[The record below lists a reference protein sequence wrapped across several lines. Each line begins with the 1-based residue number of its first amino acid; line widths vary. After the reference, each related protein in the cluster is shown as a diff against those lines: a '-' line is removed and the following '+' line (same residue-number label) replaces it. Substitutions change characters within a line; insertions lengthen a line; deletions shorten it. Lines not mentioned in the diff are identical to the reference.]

1 MADSPAADP
10 IAARQVPASPINDPA
25 PPITDPSAIRALAHP
40 TRLALLEIL
49 AGEGQA
55 TATACA
61 ELAGQSVA
69 SCSFH
74 LRSLAKHGFIEAVP
88 GPGRA
93 KPWRLTSVTQR
104 LSGNRLDPEGRAAA
118 EAFDEFFLG
127 HEFDRLRRWWIRRG
141 DDVDADRAWHDAS
154 LMTGATAWLTL
165 AELVEVEAEMH
176 ELVQRRFVTRIADPG
191 GRPAGSRP
199 VRLFV
204 GSSVG
209 LLPLG
214 GD

>member
-1 MADSPAADP
+1 MPE
-10 IAARQVPASPINDPA
+10 PA
-25 PPITDPSAIRALAHP
+25 PRESTPPISDPLAIRALAHP

-55 TATACA
+55 TATRCA
-61 ELAGQSVA
+61 ELSGQSVA

-88 GPGRA
+88 GVGRER
-93 KPWRLTSVTQR
+93 PWRLISLTQR
-104 LSGNRLDPEGRAAA
+104 LSGDRLDAEGRAAA

-127 HEFDRLRRWWIRRG
+127 HEFARLRGWWAQRA
-141 DDVDADRAWHDAS
+141 DADEDARPWHEAS

-165 AELVEVEAEMH
+165 TDLAEVEAELMDIV
-176 ELVQRRFVTRIADPG
+176 ERRFV
-191 GRPAGSRP
+191 GRLASGAVRPPDSRP
-199 VRLFV
+199 VRLFL

-209 LLPLG
+209 LFQPEG
-214 GD
+214 S

>member
-1 MADSPAADP
+1 MPEST
-10 IAARQVPASPINDPA
+10 
-25 PPITDPSAIRALAHP
+25 PITDPSAIRALAHP

-55 TATACA
+55 TATRCA
-61 ELAGQSVA
+61 ELSGQSVA

-74 LRSLAKHGFIEAVP
+74 LRSLAKHGFIEVVP

-93 KPWRLTSVTQR
+93 KPWRVTSVTQR
-104 LSGNRLDPEGRAAA
+104 IAGDRLDGEGRAAA

-127 HEFDRLRRWWIRRG
+127 HEFDRLRRWWTRRG
-141 DDVDADRAWHDAS
+141 EDQDDQPWHDAS

-165 AELVEVEAEMH
+165 AELTEVEAEVH
-176 ELVQRRFVTRIADPG
+176 EVIQRRFVARLADPA
-191 GRPAGSRP
+191 GRPADSRP

-209 LLPLG
+209 LPPVVG
-214 GD
+214 V